1 MINSAVTIRNIT
13 FTVTPSDTLYQYTYV
28 DIRCNVTLS
37 DDVDTPYTIMRQ
49 WLGPFLLTSGADYT
63 IANDTL
69 RINQLIISRDNGR
82 IITCLVTVIPSAG
95 YPYVLQNSVNG
106 STLLTVEGQL

>member
-1 MINSAVTIRNIT
+1 MINSAVTFCN
-13 FTVTPSDTLYQYTYV
+13 VTLTATPNNTLYQDTSV

-37 DDVDTPYTIMRQ
+37 DDVDTPITIMRQ
-49 WLGPFLLTSGADYT
+49 WQGPSLLTSGPDYN

-69 RINQLIISRDNGR
+69 CINQLIIARDNGR

-95 YPYVLQNSVNG
+95 YCYVLQNSVNG
-106 STLLTVEGQL
+106 STLLTVEGQW